1 MQNFAARILTDRA
14 KYVHIIPAM
23 KALGWLTIEE
33 QLWLRDVTMTY
44 KCVNNLVPAYISGKI
59 GKGSNVHAYILRAI
73 VSVTSLELP
82 DH

>member
-1 MQNFAARILTDRA
+1 MQNFAARILTDTA
-14 KYVHIIPAM
+14 NYVHIIPAM

-33 QLWLRDVTMTY
+33 QLWLRDVTMIY
-44 KCVNNLVPAYISGKI
+44 KCVNNLVPAYITSKI
-59 GKGSNVHAYILRAI
+59 GKRSNVHAYILRGI